1 MSRTYKRC
9 LKIAYTF
16 GSFLLY
22 SILLSSLVLLDST
35 RENTISQNTNYNLT
49 KLKFRADHSIL
60 DSSYPLKWSTKL
72 VYIWQALW
80 LIYAFVYTLKHS
92 TSGIQV
98 SNEIDMLPN
107 SVLICFSF
115 SMVALI
121 LWLLLQFNGFI
132 QSSLLALLSALL
144 VVFISMYIALKMM
157 YKLTDKIESN
167 FNDLKI
173 DVYLNKALVHNGLA
187 ILATYLAINSALNS
201 IQILDH
207 SFSLEAIFADRILLF
222 SILFLMSVYSY
233 IENFILQKYLLYTFT
248 PWILISYELNSN
260 LISNLNQVNTLQAL
274 TFQQLSFNQNL
285 NILVGVASVTLFAL
299 KLIMFILYKTTRRH
313 QLDKSQSHKILQH
326 KQEKLLAF
334 LQRRHEEKFNQF
346 DSINY
351 YKI

>member
-1 MSRTYKRC
+1 
-9 LKIAYTF
+9 L
-16 GSFLLY
+16 
-22 SILLSSLVLLDST
+22 
-35 RENTISQNTNYNLT
+35 
-49 KLKFRADHSIL
+49 FR
-60 DSSYPLKWSTKL
+60 
-72 VYIWQALW
+72 
-80 LIYAFVYTLKHS
+80 
-92 TSGIQV
+92 
-98 SNEIDMLPN
+98 
-107 SVLICFSF
+107 
-115 SMVALI
+115 
-121 LWLLLQFNGFI
+121 
-132 QSSLLALLSALL
+132 
-144 VVFISMYIALKMM
+144 
-157 YKLTDKIESN
+157 
-167 FNDLKI
+167 KI